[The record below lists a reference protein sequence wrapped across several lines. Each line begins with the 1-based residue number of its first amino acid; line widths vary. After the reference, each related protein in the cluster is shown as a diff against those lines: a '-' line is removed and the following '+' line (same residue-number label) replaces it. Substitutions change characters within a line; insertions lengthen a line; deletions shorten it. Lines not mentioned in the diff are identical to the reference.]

1 MSFNYGFGRHRPRLS
16 MNPGHLRGE
25 AQDFG
30 RIKNFDLKSQKEI
43 LLDFRHFDSGRL
55 YPMFEYKHWAYKE
68 WIQLWRRYVTFTCLK
83 LINAENKESWT
94 GPEYFCTSFWP
105 LRELPDLLLSSSP
118 MFSIGSHS
126 DSKSAFRTRLLGFAF
141 KLVYSLSSSYRPCHF
156 PIYPRILPTLTLG
169 TLPSTLFHSFCI
181 TMESA
186 PLFFTVTLG
195 REEWSNSWAH
205 WVCCPSLKQRL
216 ITNKAAALSS

>member
-1 MSFNYGFGRHRPRLS
+1 MSPFQ
-16 MNPGHLRGE
+16 HLV
-25 AQDFG
+25 FPWLL
-30 RIKNFDLKSQKEI
+30 LK
-43 LLDFRHFDSGRL
+43 
-55 YPMFEYKHWAYKE
+55 M
-68 WIQLWRRYVTFTCLK
+68 LWRRYVTFTCLK

-94 GPEYFCTSFWP
+94 GPEYFCTSFCP
-105 LRELPDLLLSSSP
+105 LRELRDLLLSSSP

-141 KLVYSLSSSYRPCHF
+141 KLVYSLSSRYRPCHF

-195 REEWSNSWAH
+195 REECSNSWAH